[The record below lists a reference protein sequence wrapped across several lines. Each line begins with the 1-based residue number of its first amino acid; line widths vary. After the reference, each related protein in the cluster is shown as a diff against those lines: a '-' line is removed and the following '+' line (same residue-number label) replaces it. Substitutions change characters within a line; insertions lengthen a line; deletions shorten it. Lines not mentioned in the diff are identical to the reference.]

1 MECFYDNQSTAEEKR
16 DTKVEEFYF
25 IFFGVGGERWLAGRW
40 WALIFLPLPLWSSFR
55 SDSKSNFWS

>member
-25 IFFGVGGERWLAGRW
+25 IFFGGGGER
-40 WALIFLPLPLWSSFR
+40 
-55 SDSKSNFWS
+55 